1 MVIEKG
7 FKQTD
12 LGSIPEN
19 WNITFLDELIDKT
32 RSIRYGIV
40 QPGKFDPQGRYLV
53 RGQDYSFGWAGP
65 DTLFRVSPSIE
76 EKYKNARLKSGDLVL
91 TIVGASTGHVETVP
105 NWLDGANITQTTA
118 RIPIDESKANSGY
131 CKQYLQSSYGWKIVL
146 NFMKGAAQPG
156 LNIGDIRIF
165 KIIIPPLPEQTAIAN
180 ALSDMDALIA
190 QTEKLIE
197 KKKAIKQ
204 GVMQELL
211 KPKEGWVTKK
221 LGDYGKTYGGITGK
235 NKSDFGKGNG
245 KYIPFMNIMSNPII
259 DIGYLDKVD
268 IKTGEAQNRAVKGD
282 LFFNGSSETPEEVG
296 LCSVLTEELDN
307 LYLNSFCFGYRMN
320 NQNDLNGL
328 FLSYL
333 FRSPLGRNV
342 IFSLAQG
349 ATRYNL
355 SKINLL
361 KLELP
366 IPSKK
371 EQDII
376 AMMLLDLDRSIIATQ
391 TKLQKLKHQ
400 KQGMMQALLTGKI
413 RLI

>member
-1 MVIEKG
+1 MVVEKG
-7 FKQTD
+7 FKQTE
-12 LGSIPEN
+12 LGTIPEDWEVKSISDIVEVDSDN
-19 WNITFLDELIDKT
+19 LPSQTNPNYYFKYISLEDVDNGQL
-32 RSIRYGIV
+32 RS
-40 QPGKFDPQGRYLV
+40 
-53 RGQDYSFGWAGP
+53 YSEQIF
-65 DTLFRVSPSIE
+65 
-76 EKYKNARLKSGDLVL
+76 KNAPSRARRKIRKDDVLISTVRPNLKSHLLISNDVKDF
-91 TIVGASTGHVETVP
+91 VCSTGFAVLRNNGKIDSVFLYNHFFSSIINRQIE
-105 NWLDGANITQTTA
+105 NLITGSNYPA
-118 RIPIDESKANSGY
+118 INSKEVKSLVIP
-131 CKQYLQSSYGWKIVL
+131 
-146 NFMKGAAQPG
+146 
-156 LNIGDIRIF
+156 
-165 KIIIPPLPEQTAIAN
+165 IPPLPEQTAIAN

-204 GVMQELL
+204 GVMQKLL
-211 KPKEGWVTKK
+211 KPKEGWGTKK

-235 NKSDFGKGNG
+235 TKSDFGKGNG

-259 DIGYLDKVD
+259 DVGYLDKVD
-268 IKTGEAQNRAVKGD
+268 IKSSESQNRAVKGD

-296 LCSVLTEELDN
+296 LCSVLTEEFDD

-333 FRSPLGRNV
+333 FRSTLGRNL

-355 SKINLL
+355 SKTNLL

-376 AMMLLDLDRSIIATQ
+376 ALTLLDLDRSIKATQ
-391 TKLQKLKHQ
+391 TKLTKLKHQ
-400 KQGMMQALLTGKI
+400 KQGMMQALLTGKV